1 MVNRFDGCRLAGL
14 PTSVLLQANN
24 SGVTPID
31 ALPVGV
37 LLLTSLTR
45 FSNGLSPRP

>member
-1 MVNRFDGCRLAGL
+1 MGDRFGERRQSIL

-24 SGVTPID
+24 SEVTPID
-31 ALPVGV
+31 ALPVGM

-45 FSNGLSPRP
+45 FSNGLSLRP

>member
-1 MVNRFDGCRLAGL
+1 MGNRFRGDRPGVL

-24 SGVTPID
+24 SEVTTID

-45 FSNGLSPRP
+45 FSNGLSLRP

>member
-1 MVNRFDGCRLAGL
+1 MVNRFDGHRFVVL

-24 SGVTPID
+24 SGVTAID
-31 ALPVGV
+31 ALPVHV